1 MNLTKIVSVAGIATA
16 LGLGL
21 GACGTTTHT
30 VIIREAPKPAVVV
43 THTATP
49 APKIV
54 IKTVAPVAPA
64 VVVVPE
70 PAGFTPGLTACGLG
84 SLNEEVYAETSTT
97 SCPFA
102 LNVESAYATSG
113 ATNQFYAYSPVTGQ
127 GYLMTA
133 NTGAG
138 NTASGNVVVTGGT
151 GALVEFNF

>member
-30 VIIREAPKPAVVV
+30 VIIKEAPKPAVVV

-54 IKTVAPVAPA
+54 IKTVAPVAVAPA

-102 LNVESAYATSG
+102 LNVEQAYATSG
-113 ATNQFYAYSPVTGQ
+113 ATNQFYAYSPVTGN
-127 GYLMTA
+127 GYQI
-133 NTGAG
+133 GR
-138 NTASGNVVVTGGT
+138 AS
-151 GALVEFNF
+151 